1 MPKTLVITG
10 GCGFIGSNFVHL
22 LLRERPDWHIV
33 NLDALTYAGNLA
45 NLASIADDPRYTFLR
60 VDITDAEALN
70 AALATLPAPPDALV
84 HFAAESHVDRSIV
97 GPEAFLNTNIIGTFR
112 LLEYARKHKQLRYVQ
127 VSTDEV
133 YGSLGDEGAFTEDTP
148 IAANSPYSASKASA
162 DLMVRA
168 YHHTFGLD
176 VVTTR
181 CSNNYGPFQFPEKLI
196 PLMILHAKD
205 GKPMPVYGNGKNVR
219 DWIHVEDHCRGV
231 LTALEHGKP
240 GEVYNFGGESE
251 RDNLQ
256 IVQQIADLVCGHHD
270 LIRFVQDRPG
280 HDWRYAMDITKVRRE
295 LGWEPRVT
303 FATGLADTIQWYLAN
318 PEWCRQVLSQEYRS
332 FYDQWYAGRTN
343 A

>member
-1 MPKTLVITG
+1 
-10 GCGFIGSNFVHL
+10 
-22 LLRERPDWHIV
+22 
-33 NLDALTYAGNLA
+33 
-45 NLASIADDPRYTFLR
+45 
-60 VDITDAEALN
+60 
-70 AALATLPAPPDALV
+70 
-84 HFAAESHVDRSIV
+84 
-97 GPEAFLNTNIIGTFR
+97 
-112 LLEYARKHKQLRYVQ
+112 
-127 VSTDEV
+127 
-133 YGSLGDEGAFTEDTP
+133 
-148 IAANSPYSASKASA
+148 
-162 DLMVRA
+162 MVRA